1 MAQNFIEGR
10 REQGFL
16 LPPDVRE
23 WLPADHLAW
32 FVIDAVAEM
41 DLSAFYAAY
50 RADGHGRAAYEPS
63 LMVALILYAFATRVR
78 SSRAIECHCR
88 QDVAYRV
95 ITGNLV
101 PDHATIARFICRHEG
116 ALAELFSEALKLCA
130 RAGLVRP
137 GVVSIDGTRIAGNAS
152 PEVNYEFEQIAR
164 EIVAEVRATDEAE
177 DEEFGEARGD
187 ELPEQV
193 RTAEGRREF
202 FRRAREQMWR
212 ERESPEPVAEPDA
225 EATDEVPLELDAN
238 EIVGRGRQGRD
249 AWLREGKRQLEQHR
263 WANPDPIS
271 RSRSE
276 RLLLSAQRLDA
287 DLDSERRA
295 NEAYEHY
302 RATARDRLGR
312 RPGGRA
318 NPHRPPEVPAGK
330 VNVTDPDSRPIP
342 IGFGFVQGYNAQAAV
357 NEQQIVLAAEIT
369 NSSTDFSQLDPM
381 VTATLSELERAGIE
395 QRPEA
400 VAADAGYWNE
410 QHMDEVVA
418 NKHIPVLIA
427 PDKGTRGTPKR
438 WLTSGRASWMRSV
451 LATEHGHE
459 RYRKRKQTVEPLFG
473 NTKHNSGFYRFH
485 RRGRIKVRLE
495 WRLLMM
501 SHNLTKVHRHQLAT
515 VGA

>member
-1 MAQNFIEGR
+1 MPQNFIEGG

-23 WLPADHLAW
+23 WLPVDHLAW

-63 LMVALILYAFATRVR
+63 VMVALVLYAFATKVR
-78 SSRAIECHCR
+78 SSRSIERHCR

-101 PDHATIARFICRHEG
+101 PDHATIARFVCRHDQ
-116 ALAELFSEALKLCA
+116 ALAELFAEVLKLCD

-152 PEVNYEFEQIAR
+152 PEVNHEFEQIAR
-164 EIVAEVRATDEAE
+164 EIVAQTRATDEAE
-177 DEEFGEARGD
+177 DEEFGNARGD
-187 ELPEQV
+187 ELPE
-193 RTAEGRREF
+193 RLRSAEGRREF
-202 FRRAREQMWR
+202 FRQARQELRR
-212 ERESPEPVAEPDA
+212 EHENCEPAGEPEAQAAEG
-225 EATDEVPLELDAN
+225 VPLELKAN

-249 AWLREGKRQLEQHR
+249 AWSREGKRQLERHR
-263 WANPDPIS
+263 WQHPDPIP
-271 RSRSE
+271 RSRGE
-276 RLLLSAQRLDA
+276 RLLLAAERLEDE
-287 DLDSERRA
+287 LDVELRA

-318 NPHRPPEVPAGK
+318 EPHRPPDVPAGK
-330 VNVTDPDSRPIP
+330 VNTTDPDSRPIP

-369 NSSTDFSQLDPM
+369 NRSTDFSQLDPM
-381 VTATLSELERAGIE
+381 VTATLAELERVGVGE
-395 QRPEA
+395 RPEA

-410 QHMDEVVA
+410 QQMDEVVA
-418 NKHIPVLIA
+418 NKHIPVLVA

-438 WLTSGRASWMRSV
+438 WFTSGRASWMRTL
-451 LATEHGHE
+451 LATEHGQQ
-459 RYRKRKQTVEPLFG
+459 RYQKRKQTVEPLFG
-473 NTKHNSGFYRFH
+473 DTKHNSGFYRFH
-485 RRGRIKVRLE
+485 RRGRVKVRLE

-501 SHNLTKVHRHQLAT
+501 SHNLTKLHRHRLAT

>member
-1 MAQNFIEGR
+1 
-10 REQGFL
+10 
-16 LPPDVRE
+16 
-23 WLPADHLAW
+23 LPADHLAW
-32 FVIDAVAEM
+32 FVIDAVADM
-41 DLSAFYAAY
+41 KLDAFYVAY

-78 SSRAIECHCR
+78 SSRTIECHCR

-101 PDHATIARFICRHEG
+101 PDHATIARFICRHER
-116 ALAELFSEALKLCA
+116 ALAELFSEVLKLCA
-130 RAGLVRP
+130 KAGLVEP

-152 PEVNYEFEQIAR
+152 PEVNYGFEQIAR
-164 EIVAEVRATDEAE
+164 EIVAEVKAIDEAE

-187 ELPEQV
+187 ELPEQL

-202 FRRAREQMWR
+202 FRQAREQMRR
-212 ERESPEPVAEPDA
+212 ERESPERVAEP
-225 EATDEVPLELDAN
+225 EPNVTDEVALELDAN

-263 WANPDPIS
+263 WEHPDPIS
-271 RSRSE
+271 RSRGE
-276 RLLLSAQRLDA
+276 RLLLAAERLES
-287 DLDSERRA
+287 DLDVERRA
-295 NEAYEHY
+295 NEAYEHH

-318 NPHRPPEVPAGK
+318 EPFQPPQVPAGK

-369 NSSTDFSQLDPM
+369 NVSTDFSQLDPM
-381 VTATLSELERAGIE
+381 VTATLAELKRAGIDHL
-395 QRPEA
+395 PEA

-418 NKHIPVLIA
+418 NKHIPVLVA

-438 WLTSGRASWMRSV
+438 WLTSARAAWMRSV
-451 LATEHGHE
+451 LGSEHGQQ

-473 NTKHNSGFYRFH
+473 NTKHNGGFYRFH
-485 RRGRIKVRLE
+485 RRGRTKVRLE
-495 WRLLMM
+495 WRLLMI
-501 SHNLTKVHRHQLAT
+501 SHNLTKVHRDQLAT